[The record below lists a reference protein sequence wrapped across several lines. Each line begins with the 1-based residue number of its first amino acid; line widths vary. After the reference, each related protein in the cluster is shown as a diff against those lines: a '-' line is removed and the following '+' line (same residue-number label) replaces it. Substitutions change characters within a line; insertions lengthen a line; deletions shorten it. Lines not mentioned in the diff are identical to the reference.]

1 MGGMGGGGGE
11 LRFFV
16 TFNIITSH
24 IFPENLIEIPQ
35 VVHKTFSV
43 NVSYFDKFSS
53 IF

>member
-1 MGGMGGGGGE
+1 MGGGGGGRVF
-11 LRFFV
+11 LNLNF
-16 TFNIITSH
+16 ITSH